1 MTDVV
6 ETKTFRNGGSL
17 AVRIP
22 AGWVSDGELTLSRD
36 SKTGDIRISQRT
48 AKLSQLL
55 AGLAEADSFE
65 DPIFDQGIQRVDA
78 LDERSVFERQ
88 NDDVAAH

>member
-1 MTDVV
+1 VTDVV